1 MLKACI
7 YFINKFI
14 LIIFYKKDSLKKK
27 NQLLVCLKCQLSNF
41 NKNYLIFFI

>member
-27 NQLLVCLKCQLSNF
+27 SIISLFKMSAFQS
-41 NKNYLIFFI
+41 